1 MTIDRVK
8 ELYDDYLYDVSIAS
22 DRGSLRGAFGRM
34 IFGGGQDSCHIRF
47 ADRMEKTLA
56 GFDFER
62 EDAGELVDFILCKG
76 VEYRNDPS
84 KAMMMTA
91 MQRFLVPF
99 AEHISPEKAA
109 SVLQWYDAAFE
120 RRELTP
126 VMADFRNALKKRA
139 GNS

>member
-62 EDAGELVDFILCKG
+62 EDAGELMDFILCKG
-76 VEYRNDPS
+76 VEYRNDSS

-99 AEHISPEKAA
+99 AESISPEKAA
-109 SVLQWYDAAFE
+109 AVLQWYDSVFE
-120 RRELTP
+120 KRDMTP
-126 VMADFRNALKKRA
+126 VMVDFRKALKKRA